1 MRVLSWVTMTL
12 PWVMDL
18 APGCDRVG
26 AWVAG
31 LSLAMVGRAAAAPS
45 RAWRRSTGALRDM
58 ASPVWV
64 EYVGNGFSVVIKSPG
79 VLDVIDA
86 PCKQPD
92 IHRNSRRNQP
102 EIARRAFGD
111 GVAGWLVDSLL
122 AARPPLGWRPH
133 ALQLRVLGTMLP
145 GLTPSRCLKRL
156 FRWL

>member
-26 AWVAG
+26 AWLAG
-31 LSLAMVGRAAAAPS
+31 LSLAMARVGRTAAAPS

-64 EYVGNGFSVVIKSPG
+64 EYGGNGFSVVIKSPG

-86 PCKQPD
+86 PGKQPE

-102 EIARRAFGD
+102 ELADERSVMGWPVGWSIRWPIRCSPSARRSAGAPMPFSCAFWGRCCP
-111 GVAGWLVDSLL
+111 GSRQAVA
-122 AARPPLGWRPH
+122 
-133 ALQLRVLGTMLP
+133 
-145 GLTPSRCLKRL
+145 
-156 FRWL
+156 